1 MNIFRSQNKN
11 LGDGIEYSQR
21 RMSNLGDLIQDTLEM
36 LERKGGDDAFIN
48 IKYLIP
54 TYESVCKGE

>member
-1 MNIFRSQNKN
+1 MNIFRSTNKN
-11 LGDGIEYSQR
+11 LGDGIEYGQR

-36 LERKGGDDAFIN
+36 LEVKGGDDAFIN

-54 TYESVCKGE
+54 TYESVVIG